1 MCQKEF
7 KVSLIQTDLFWE
19 DAEKNR
25 IEIGNKISLLPKDT
39 DIIVLPEMF
48 TTGFSMN
55 VSKLAEQFK
64 GDTFYWLK
72 NTAKERNCL
81 IIGSIIVEENNNYYN
96 RLIAMLPD
104 GNYHY
109 YDKRHLFRMG
119 NEHKNY
125 SGGLKRLIL
134 DYKGWRI
141 CPLICYDLRF
151 PVWSRNNNDYDILI
165 YIANWPKSRS
175 YVWKQLLIARALENQ
190 AYVVGVNRIGK
201 DEENIFYS
209 GESML
214 IDAKGQI
221 INDVEANKN
230 TEITLNI
237 SYSDLEKFR
246 NKFPVSLDADNFKIL

>member
-1 MCQKEF
+1 MHQKELR
-7 KVSLIQTDLFWE
+7 VSLIQTDLFWE
-19 DAEKNR
+19 NAEKNR
-25 IEIGNKISLLPKDT
+25 IEIGKKISQLPKDT
-39 DIIVLPEMF
+39 DIIILPEMF

-64 GDTFYWLK
+64 GNTFNWLK
-72 NTAKERNCL
+72 NTAKEKKSL
-81 IIGSIIVEENNNYYN
+81 IIGSIIVKENNNYYN
-96 RLIAMLPD
+96 RLIAMFPD
-104 GNYHY
+104 GNYSY

-151 PVWSRNNNDYDILI
+151 PVWSRNNQEYDMLI

-190 AYVVGVNRIGK
+190 AYVVGVNRIGT
-201 DEENIFYS
+201 DGENLSYS
-209 GESML
+209 GDSMI

-221 INDVEANKN
+221 INSVEQNIN
-230 TEITLNI
+230 SEISLNI
-237 SYSDLEKFR
+237 SYTDLENFR
-246 NKFPVSLDADNFKIL
+246 KKFPISLDADNFKIL